1 MTIST
6 AKLMELK
13 RQAGGLRDK
22 ILQANATMT
31 EVNNNIKTLKDEL
44 TDLGIKDIEQ
54 ADTEIQ
60 AMEQEVEKLYDEAYA
75 KIEKWI

>member
-60 AMEQEVEKLYDEAYA
+60 AMEQEVEKLYNEAYA

>member
-6 AKLMELK
+6 TKLMELK
-13 RQAGGLRDK
+13 RQAGALRDK

-31 EVNNNIKTLKDEL
+31 EINNNIKVLKDEL
-44 TDLGIKDIEQ
+44 TELGIKDIDQ
-54 ADTEIQ
+54 AEVEIQ
-60 AMEQEVEKLYDEAYA
+60 AMEEEVERLYNEAYA

>member
-54 ADTEIQ
+54 ADVEIQ
-60 AMEQEVEKLYDEAYA
+60 AMEEEVEKLYNEAYA